1 MNLLGENVCICLI
14 SIYKYNFRV
23 CYTTWQFSPEYRDHS
38 PLNILACL
46 SRSREHLLDSY
57 KTTVLPKI
65 IRNNFIMSA
74 NIQSTFKYPPSC
86 PKNVFYTF
94 FLSQKS
100 IWANVLHLVF
110 VSLWSLLVMKSLS
123 LFSWDIGV

>member
-1 MNLLGENVCICLI
+1 MNLLGENVCIWFI
-14 SIYKYNFRV
+14 SIYNFCV
-23 CYTTWQFSPEYRDHS
+23 CCTTWQFSLEHHDNS

-65 IRNNFIMSA
+65 IKNNFIMSA
-74 NIQSTFKYPPSC
+74 NIQSTFKFPPSC
-86 PKNVFYTF
+86 RKNVFYTF

-110 VSLWSLLVMKSLS
+110 VSLWSLLVKQSLS